1 MRSMILLL
9 VAAMF
14 AAPAFAKILKS
25 QPTPK
30 AAQVKGNT
38 EIKADQKTA
47 TAVGVGDGNTAT
59 NTVGAIKSGS
69 KIQGNTSINASQSNA
84 TSIAVGNNNTA
95 ANEAGVIGG
104 K

>member
-1 MRSMILLL
+1 MRLMTLLL
-9 VAAMF
+9 ASTIF
-14 AAPAFAKILKS
+14 AAPAFAQKAQS
-25 QPTPK
+25 SSNPN

-47 TAVGVGDGNTAT
+47 TAVGVGDGNTAA
-59 NTVGAIKSGS
+59 NTVGAIKSGT

-104 K
+104 R